1 MHSSKLKNL
10 AKIISITFLF
20 SLFALNNVQAQT
32 VTSNQTGTHGGYNYE
47 YWKDSGNGTMIL
59 KDGGSFS
66 CSWDNINNILFR
78 KGIKYNET
86 QTHQELGYITME
98 YACDYRPNGNS
109 YLAVY
114 GWTSNPLVEYYIIES
129 WGTWKPP
136 GNVGSKGTIT
146 VDGGTYDIFETTRY
160 NQPSIKGN
168 TTFQQYWS
176 VRQQKRTSGTISITE
191 HFNAWERLG
200 MRMGKMYEVSL
211 VVEGYQSSGQA
222 DVTYMSIK
230 VGNSPNSTSQPYY
243 PQPTNSNNS
252 NNSNNNQTSGQPLRV
267 LAKQLRDKGREFYIG
282 CAVPSYFSAADQEI
296 VKREFDIITCEN
308 DMKIGT
314 ISPNQNQFNFS
325 GGDRIVQFAK
335 ENDMKVHGHTFVWHK
350 YNPWWVD
357 GTKSMME
364 SYINTVATHYKGD
377 IYVWDVVN
385 EAFHRDGSY
394 RINAIG
400 TNGQD
405 GASIYGQKQGTK
417 YIEDAFIAARKADP
431 NAKLIYNDY
440 DLMMRDV
447 KFEAVYQMVKDF
459 KSRNIPID
467 GVGFQAHLG
476 PDFTEERARAFGQKM
491 QSLAALGVESY
502 VTEMDVGCQDT
513 SQAGLQ
519 KQADVFRWITEECIK
534 QPYCRA
540 LQVWGIRD
548 SQSWRINP
556 ESPEDRAIAPLI
568 FDDNGQK
575 KPAYYAI
582 QQVLEDALNS
592 QILPQIVEGDTN
604 GDGEF
609 NSIDYATL
617 KQILL
622 GINTENRYIY
632 WEQASD
638 LDKNGTV
645 DSIDYAL
652 MKMRLLGI
660 K

>member
-1 MHSSKLKNL
+1 MKKSKLNFFVKLICIAFSFSLLL
-10 AKIISITFLF
+10 ATNVQANKIIS
-20 SLFALNNVQAQT
+20 
-32 VTSNQTGTHGGYNYE
+32 SNEYGTYDGHYYE
-47 YWKDSGNGTMIL
+47 FYRDAGNGTMTL
-59 KDGGSFS
+59 REGGSFY
-66 CSWDNINNILFR
+66 CSWNNVFNIWFRRGLKFDNS
-78 KGIKYNET
+78 K
-86 QTHQELGYITME
+86 THQELGYIRMG
-98 YACDYRPNGNS
+98 YSCDFLSVGNS
-109 YLAVY
+109 FLGVY
-114 GWTSNPLVEYYIIES
+114 GWTTNPMVEFYIIDS
-129 WGTWKPP
+129 WGTWRPP
-136 GNVGSKGTIT
+136 GDVGFKGTIT
-146 VDGGTYDIFETTRY
+146 VDGYTYDVFETNRTGVI
-160 NQPSIKGN
+160 SIKGDTN
-168 TTFQQYWS
+168 FKQYWS
-176 VRQQKRTSGTISITE
+176 VCQQKRTSGTISITE
-191 HFNAWERLG
+191 HFNAWERMGMNLG
-200 MRMGKMYEVSL
+200 L
-211 VVEGYQSSGQA
+211 VHEISMLVRGYQSNGRA

-230 VGNSPNSTSQPYY
+230 IGDPSDPLPTPYSSEPGY
-243 PQPTNSNNS
+243 LTNP
-252 NNSNNNQTSGQPLRV
+252 QTSGQPLRV
-267 LAKQLRDKGREFYIG
+267 LTKQLRDRGREFYIG

-447 KFEAVYQMVKDF
+447 KFESVYQMVKDF

-582 QQVLEDALNS
+582 QQVLEEALNS

-652 MKMRLLGI
+652 MKKRLLGI